1 MGGSLRRSGQVQRL
15 SGGSWGPGSA
25 STDSLTRSTA
35 SLAKAS
41 SFQDGVGRNERARE
55 AFGGVP
61 GLESVLGSSRL
72 PQEPEILSGPQNP
85 VPTVR
90 QTMGPGCAPLPAT
103 CGHTFPGAAEYT
115 AVLPRPSESPAL
127 GPLLALTTGLPVDG
141 CSIRGGRACRS

>member
-1 MGGSLRRSGQVQRL
+1 MKQKLPSPALRPTHLRTGQNVVLGTEQGSSVPPLQ
-15 SGGSWGPGSA
+15 
-25 STDSLTRSTA
+25 
-35 SLAKAS
+35 LA
-41 SFQDGVGRNERARE
+41 
-55 AFGGVP
+55 VP
-61 GLESVLGSSRL
+61 LIAGSSRL